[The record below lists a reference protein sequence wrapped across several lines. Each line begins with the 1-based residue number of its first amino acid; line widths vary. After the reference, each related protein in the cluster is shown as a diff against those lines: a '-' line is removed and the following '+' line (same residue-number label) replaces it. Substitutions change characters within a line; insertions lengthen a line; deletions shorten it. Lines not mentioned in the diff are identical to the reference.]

1 MLGDTFIKNT
11 LYDRLTPRVSQEC
24 GIERDRVGTGCLSRI
39 LIGGWCEAT
48 GREEVSHTFGLTK
61 RSGRGCGKVLM

>member
-1 MLGDTFIKNT
+1 MLGDTFTKNT
-11 LYDRLTPRVSQEC
+11 LYDRFTPRVSQEC
-24 GIERDRVGTGCLSRI
+24 GIESDRVGTGCLSRI

-48 GREEVSHTFGLTK
+48 EREEVSHTFGLTK